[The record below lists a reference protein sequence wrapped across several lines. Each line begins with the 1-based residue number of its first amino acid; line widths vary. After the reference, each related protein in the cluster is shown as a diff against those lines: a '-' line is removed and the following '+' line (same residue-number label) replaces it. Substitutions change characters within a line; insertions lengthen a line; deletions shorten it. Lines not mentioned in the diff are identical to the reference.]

1 MVGPIEIYIPY
12 IFSRGNHRNV
22 AQQNAHFHIVLKAQ
36 LDYNIFI
43 IFNCAAYFIAND
55 FLSLLDR
62 KII

>member
-22 AQQNAHFHIVLKAQ
+22 AQQNAHFHIILKAQ

-43 IFNCAAYFIAND
+43 ILKFWTEEAFKCNT
-55 FLSLLDR
+55 FLHIKLP
-62 KII
+62 